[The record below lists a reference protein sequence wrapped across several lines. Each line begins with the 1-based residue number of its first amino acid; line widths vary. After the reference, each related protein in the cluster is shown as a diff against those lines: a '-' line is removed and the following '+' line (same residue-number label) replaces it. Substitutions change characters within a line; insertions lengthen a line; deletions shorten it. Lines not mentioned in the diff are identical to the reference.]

1 MTEATTRS
9 RISAPDPEALAP
21 EGRAVFD
28 AALRTFGAPL
38 GPRIP
43 LLHSPDL
50 AVAWNVSAPPLLSPR
65 DAANLPLR
73 VIDPSRLP

>member
-1 MTEATTRS
+1 MTAATTRS

-28 AALRTFGAPL
+28 AAIRTFGAPL

-50 AVAWNVSAPPLLSPR
+50 AVELYR
-65 DAANLPLR
+65 EKKRGLR
-73 VIDPSRLP
+73 RASRAESGEN